1 MASVASPLTQLGMA
15 RPSPT
20 AAGMAL
26 PPDAPRIP
34 EVLVVCLIHD
44 STSLRARWPEL
55 LEAVLSPLFCRYV
68 ALQEDSRLLVGGIV
82 YRSEPAADLESPLR
96 LEHSLVRIPFLT
108 TPRFAA
114 RATQHFGS
122 GTCMSGPC
130 FADDVP
136 MHSTLVDGVAAALE
150 MLSARDLPAG
160 LPHWAQTALQAH
172 HSQVS
177 SRHIVHIV
185 AAPDATPPVVPP
197 SLRPVLNSDA
207 ALDHM
212 APTDMVALLA
222 QQSIGVCTVA
232 SSSSS
237 RAASTLLHSQHAML
251 AHQSDQDGDIHDLM
265 GDQWQPPPGVDVL
278 ASGIA
283 LGRLSNKRGRTR
295 EEALPSAKRA
305 KAAAAQP
312 AAPAQKQPGV
322 PQPGAPQP
330 GPKIDQTSVNKFY
343 LLQQQLA
350 TMLKNL
356 AQLANKAPAAG
367 IQRSLQ
373 AQMVEQIKQ
382 QLIAQQNAIR
392 AQAEVLRAGRQP
404 NLNVIL
410 QALINID
417 KEAKESGLHLGG
429 PSSAVTRTAIK
440 TPRPPTSQRPAPFWQ
455 GLLRWNLG
463 GQSQGAESFSLVAAT
478 ASASFTPAALALPW
492 PNALT
497 IKALLAAG
505 PQELQRLIVKHRV
518 PCVLLSLRPFPPTL
532 AVRGAENNESNYRM
546 LATLLERNQRVAYVP
561 HGAPDCGLLV
571 TAVPSTPP
579 SGSSGTPAT
588 RLVALVFPTPIP
600 FDRLSS
606 TPALNRGIASTN
618 PPATPVTPMAPQV
631 AMPGIQYNMPQLQ
644 TSAITPGMPMALA
657 SQNPAMFNSTTS
669 SPATIPQS
677 GSITSSSP
685 YTFGDTSTLQSSAFA
700 LSQVLGTQGQT
711 GIAFPGVPS
720 SAATPSLS
728 GVQSTGLGINPLIP
742 AVQPQQQ
749 IFPSSD
755 LNAVDQLRALGL
767 M

>member
-1 MASVASPLTQLGMA
+1 MASAASPLTQLGMA
-15 RPSPT
+15 RSSPT
-20 AAGMAL
+20 AAGIAL
-26 PPDAPRIP
+26 PTDAPRIP

-44 STSLRARWPEL
+44 SMSLRARWPEL

-82 YRSEPAADLESPLR
+82 YRSEPATDLESPLR
-96 LEHSLVRIPFLT
+96 LEHSFVRIPFLT

-122 GTCMSGPC
+122 GTCIGGSC
-130 FADDVP
+130 AADDVP

-185 AAPDATPPVVPP
+185 AAPDATPPVVPQ
-197 SLRPVLNSDA
+197 SLHPVLNSDV
-207 ALDHM
+207 ALDNM
-212 APTDMVALLA
+212 APADMVALLA

-265 GDQWQPPPGVDVL
+265 GDEWQPPPGVDIL

-283 LGRLSNKRGRTR
+283 LGRLSNKRCRTR
-295 EEALPSAKRA
+295 EEALPNAKRA
-305 KAAAAQP
+305 KAAVPQP
-312 AAPAQKQPGV
+312 AAPAQKQPAV
-322 PQPGAPQP
+322 LQPAAQP
-330 GPKIDQTSVNKFY
+330 GPKIDQTSVNKFF

-356 AQLANKAPAAG
+356 ALLANKAPAAG

-429 PSSAVTRTAIK
+429 PSSAVTRAATK

-455 GLLRWNLG
+455 GILHWNLS
-463 GQSQGAESFSLVAAT
+463 GQPRGAESFSLVAAT
-478 ASASFTPAALALPW
+478 GSASFTPAALALPW
-492 PNALT
+492 PSALT
-497 IKALLAAG
+497 IKALLTAG
-505 PQELQRLIVKHRV
+505 PQELQRLIVKYRV
-518 PCVLLSLRPFPPTL
+518 PCVLLSLRPFPPTM
-532 AVRGAENNESNYRM
+532 AVRGAENESNYRM

-561 HGAPDCGLLV
+561 HGAPDCGLLL
-571 TAVPSTPP
+571 TAVPITPQN
-579 SGSSGTPAT
+579 GSSGAPAP
-588 RLVALVFPTPIP
+588 RLVALVFQTPIP

-606 TPALNRGIASTN
+606 TPALNRGVASAN
-618 PPATPVTPMAPQV
+618 PPATPVAPMAPQV
-631 AMPGIQYNMPQLQ
+631 ALPGIQYNIPQLQ
-644 TSAITPGMPMALA
+644 TPAISPGMPMALP

-669 SPATIPQS
+669 SPATIPQTS
-677 GSITSSSP
+677 SITSASP
-685 YTFGDTSTLQSSAFA
+685 YTFGDTSTPQSSAFA

-711 GIAFPGVPS
+711 GIAFPGTPS
-720 SAATPSLS
+720 SAAAPSLS
-728 GVQSTGLGINPLIP
+728 SVQSAGLGINPLIP